1 MLRCDVA
8 GRRKYGSV
16 SRMAAN
22 PQTQPT
28 ELVRSSQRD
37 LATLESIQNRV
48 LWLSTQIVH
57 YANNVRDNPDGLKV
71 GGHQASSASMVGLMT
86 ALYFH
91 ELRRGDLVA
100 VKPHASPV
108 FHAIQFLLGNLPPEK
123 LTELRAY
130 QGLQA
135 YPSRTKDVDPVDFS
149 TGSVG
154 LGAVAPN
161 FAALTARYVKDHF
174 GAGGSHRFIALI
186 GDAELD
192 EGNVWEALGED
203 NLRAL
208 DQVIWIIDLN
218 RQSLDRVVPS
228 GKAQKIEEMFRVHDW
243 QVIEVKYGRRLQAYF
258 ERPGGERLRERI
270 DLMTN
275 DEYQSLLRISDGNS
289 IRDHLAQSNGSV
301 DRELLRL
308 LEDCPTGEIRD
319 LLADLGG
326 HDLDMILDAYER
338 ADQVRDRPVVIIA
351 YTIKGWGLPIAGD
364 PLNHSKLLTTAQMGE
379 LQTQLGVPKGGEF
392 ETFAPRSEEAK
403 YIASFKSGL
412 SIDEKRPPPS
422 GPRPSEIP
430 ETLDSSYKGNR
441 STQQVLGSLLTLLA
455 RRPEI
460 ANRIVTTSPDVA
472 SSTNL
477 GGWINKMGVYS
488 SQARINYFKEAHI
501 PQILNWEQSP
511 KGHHIE
517 LGISENDFFLLMTA
531 LGLSAEFFGETLLP
545 IGTIYDTFISRGL
558 DALNYG
564 LYSKSKFIFA
574 GTPSGISLSRE
585 GGAHQS
591 VITPSI
597 GAELPHLVYYEPCFG
612 QELEWI
618 LLASLRNL
626 LDRDHGTSVYLRLST
641 VPIDQGLFPPGS
653 GAEAEQL
660 RRGVLRGGYRLVDY
674 RQHAD
679 YEPRENVANIF
690 ACGVMVPVA
699 LEASRELALRGML
712 ANVVNMTSPGLLYR
726 GWRHAT
732 RLRAKN
738 PRVRSTSLLEQLI
751 PEDERRCP
759 IVTVM
764 DGHSHAL
771 SFLGSVF
778 GTRTVSLG
786 VDEFGQTG
794 SRQELYQHYG
804 ISAAAIVEAVES
816 ALTSDSVGGRRP

>member
-1 MLRCDVA
+1 MR
-8 GRRKYGSV
+8 
-16 SRMAAN
+16 
-22 PQTQPT
+22 
-28 ELVRSSQRD
+28 RD
-37 LATLESIQNRV
+37 LRTLESIQKRV

-57 YANNVRDNPDGLKV
+57 YANNVCDNPDDVKV
-71 GGHQASSASMVGLMT
+71 GGHQASSASMVSLMT
-86 ALYFH
+86 ALYFR
-91 ELRRGDLVA
+91 ELRRGDFVA

-123 LTELRAY
+123 LTEFRAY

-174 GAGGSHRFIALI
+174 GTSGPHRFIALI

-218 RQSLDRVVPS
+218 RQSLDRVVPT

-243 QVIEVKYGRRLQAYF
+243 QVIEVKYGHRLQAYF

-275 DEYQSLLRISDGNS
+275 EEYQSLLRISDGNS
-289 IRDHLAQSNGSV
+289 IREHLAQPNGLL
-301 DRELLRL
+301 DRQLLRL
-308 LEDCPTGEIRD
+308 LEDCPSREIRD

-326 HDLDMILDAYER
+326 HDLDRILDAYEE
-338 ADQVRDRPVVIIA
+338 ADRVRDRPVVIIA

-379 LQTQLGVPKGGEF
+379 LQIQLGVSKGGEF
-392 ETFAPRSEEAK
+392 ESFVPGSEEAS
-403 YIASFKSGL
+403 YIDSFKAGL
-412 SIDEKRPPPS
+412 SRDRQWPGPS

-430 ETLDSSYKGNR
+430 QTLGSTHKGKR
-441 STQQVLGSLLTLLA
+441 STQQVLGSLLTSLA
-455 RRPEI
+455 RRPEV
-460 ANRIVTTSPDVA
+460 AARIVTTSPDVA
-472 SSTNL
+472 ISTNL
-477 GGWINKMGVYS
+477 AGWINKMGVYS
-488 SQARINYFKEAHI
+488 SQARINYFKEAQI
-501 PQILNWEQSP
+501 PQLLNWEQSQ
-511 KGHHIE
+511 KGQHIE
-517 LGISENDFFLLMTA
+517 LGISENNFFLLLTA
-531 LGLSAEFFGETLLP
+531 LGLSTEFFGETLLP

-564 LYSKSKFIFA
+564 LYSKSKFIFV
-574 GTPSGISLSRE
+574 GSPSGISLSRE

-641 VPIDQGLFPPGS
+641 VPIDQGLFPLEPGS
-653 GAEAEQL
+653 AKESEL
-660 RRGVLRGGYRLVDY
+660 RRGVLRGAYRLVDHGTHLDY
-674 RQHAD
+674 R
-679 YEPRENVANIF
+679 PGENVATVF
-690 ACGVMVPVA
+690 ACGVMVPLA
-699 LEASRELALRGML
+699 LEASRELERQGIL
-712 ANVVNMTSPGLLYR
+712 ANVVNVTSPGLLYR
-726 GWRHAT
+726 GWRQAT
-732 RLRAKN
+732 RLRAEN
-738 PRVRSTSLLEQLI
+738 PRSRSTSLLEQLI
-751 PEDERRCP
+751 PETERACP
-759 IVTVM
+759 IVTVI
-764 DGHSHAL
+764 DGHSHTL
-771 SFLGSVF
+771 SFLGAAF
-778 GTRTVSLG
+778 GTRTASLG

-794 SRQELYQHYG
+794 SRQELYEHYG
-804 ISAAAIVEAVES
+804 ISTSAIVKAVQ
-816 ALTSDSVGGRRP
+816 SVLMPDPA

>member
-1 MLRCDVA
+1 
-8 GRRKYGSV
+8 
-16 SRMAAN
+16 MAAN
-22 PQTQPT
+22 PQTLHEDLP
-28 ELVRSSQRD
+28 ESQRRD
-37 LATLESIQNRV
+37 LRILESIQNRV

-71 GGHQASSASMVGLMT
+71 GGHQASSASMVSLMT

-91 ELRRGDLVA
+91 ELRRGDFVA

-108 FHAIQFLLGNLPPEK
+108 FHAIQFLLGNLPADK
-123 LTELRAY
+123 LTQLRAY

-174 GAGGSHRFIALI
+174 GTGGSHRFIALI

-203 NLRAL
+203 NLLGL
-208 DQVIWIIDLN
+208 DQVLWIVDLN

-243 QVIEVKYGRRLQAYF
+243 QVIEIKYGRRLQAYF
-258 ERPGGERLRERI
+258 QRPNGNRLRERI

-275 DEYQSLLRISDGNS
+275 DEYQSLLRISDGNV
-289 IRDHLAQSNGSV
+289 IREHLARSNGSV
-301 DRELLRL
+301 DHELLGL

-326 HDLDMILDAYER
+326 HDLDMILDAYQE
-338 ADQVRDRPVVIIA
+338 ADRVRDCPVVIIA

-364 PLNHSKLLTTAQMGE
+364 PLNHSKLLTTAQMDE
-379 LQTQLGVPKGGEF
+379 LQVQLGVPQGGEF
-392 ETFAPRSEEAK
+392 ASFAPGSEEASHIQFYK
-403 YIASFKSGL
+403 ARLSTGRKPRKSASG
-412 SIDEKRPPPS
+412 RAC
-422 GPRPSEIP
+422 EIP
-430 ETLDSSYKGNR
+430 ETLGSVHKGRR
-441 STQQVLGSLLTLLA
+441 STQQVLGTLLTSLA

-460 ANRIVTTSPDVA
+460 AARIVTTSPDVA

-488 SQARINYFKEAHI
+488 SRARINYFKEAQI
-501 PQILNWEQSP
+501 PQLLNWEQSP
-511 KGHHIE
+511 RGQHIE
-517 LGISENDFFLLMTA
+517 LGISENDFFLLLTA
-531 LGLSAEFFGETLLP
+531 LGLSSEFFGETLLP

-564 LYSKSKFIFA
+564 LYCKSKFLFV
-574 GTPSGISLSRE
+574 GSPSGITLSRE

-618 LLASLRNL
+618 LLAGLRNL
-626 LDRDHGTSVYLRLST
+626 LDRERGRSVYLRLST
-641 VPIDQGLFPPGS
+641 APIDQGLFPLEPGS
-653 GAEAEQL
+653 AKESKL
-660 RRGVLRGGYRLVDY
+660 RRDVLRGAYRLVDHRTHSDY
-674 RQHAD
+674 R
-679 YEPRENVANIF
+679 PGENVAHIF
-690 ACGVMVPVA
+690 ACGVMVPIA
-699 LEASRELALRGML
+699 LEASRALERRGIL

-726 GWRHAT
+726 GWKHAT
-732 RLRAKN
+732 RLRARN
-738 PRVRSTSLLEQLI
+738 PRVHSTALLEHLI
-751 PEDERRCP
+751 TETERACP
-759 IVTVM
+759 IVTVI
-764 DGHSHAL
+764 DGHSHTL
-771 SFLGSVF
+771 SFLGAVF

-794 SRQELYQHYG
+794 SRQELYEHYG
-804 ISAAAIVEAVES
+804 ISASAIVEAVES
-816 ALTSDSVGGRRP
+816 TLRSDPA

>member
-1 MLRCDVA
+1 
-8 GRRKYGSV
+8 
-16 SRMAAN
+16 MAAN
-22 PQTQPT
+22 SQTPT
-28 ELVRSSQRD
+28 NELARSSQRD
-37 LATLESIQNRV
+37 LKTLGSIQDRV

-57 YANNVRDNPDGLKV
+57 YANNVRQNADDLKV
-71 GGHQASSASMVGLMT
+71 GGHQASSASIVSLMT

-91 ELRRGDLVA
+91 EWRRGDFVA

-108 FHAIQFLLGNLPPEK
+108 FHAIQFLLGKLPAEK
-123 LTELRAY
+123 LTQLRAY
-130 QGLQA
+130 GGLQA

-174 GAGGSHRFIALI
+174 GVQDAHRFIALI

-228 GKAQKIEEMFRVHDW
+228 GKAQKIEEMFHVHDW
-243 QVIEVKYGRRLQAYF
+243 EVIEVKYGHRLQSYF

-289 IRDHLAQSNGSV
+289 IREHLAQSNGSP
-301 DRELLRL
+301 DQGLLQL
-308 LEDCPTGEIRD
+308 LEDCPAGEIRD

-326 HDLDMILDAYER
+326 HDLGMILDAYQR
-338 ADQVRDRPVVIIA
+338 ADQIRDRPVVIIA

-364 PLNHSKLLTTAQMGE
+364 PLNHSKLLTTGQMGE
-379 LQTQLGVPKGGEF
+379 LRTKLGVPQGGEF
-392 ETFAPRSEEAK
+392 DSFAPGSEEAN
-403 YIASFKSGL
+403 YIDAFKSGFAN
-412 SIDEKRPPPS
+412 DRKQHAPS
-422 GPRPSEIP
+422 TPEASEIP
-430 ETLDSSYKGNR
+430 KTLSTTHKGKR
-441 STQQVLGSLLTLLA
+441 STQQVLGSLLTSLS
-455 RRPEI
+455 REPQI
-460 ANRIVTTSPDVA
+460 AHRIVTTSPDVA

-501 PQILNWEQSP
+501 PQLLDWQQSP
-511 KGHHIE
+511 KGAHIE
-517 LGISENDFFLLMTA
+517 LGISENNFFLLLTA

-564 LYSKSKFIFA
+564 LYCKSKFIFV
-574 GTPSGISLSRE
+574 GSPSGISLSRE

-597 GAELPHLVYYEPCFG
+597 GTELPHLVYYEPCFG

-626 LDRDHGTSVYLRLST
+626 LDRKHGTSVYLRLST
-641 VPIDQGLFPPGS
+641 VPVDQALFPAES
-653 GAEAEQL
+653 GAETEQL
-660 RRGVLRGGYRLVDY
+660 RRSVLRGGYRLVDHAGHPKY
-674 RQHAD
+674 R
-679 YEPRENVANIF
+679 PGGNVANIF

-699 LEASRELALRGML
+699 LEASQELARRGIL
-712 ANVVNMTSPGLLYR
+712 ANVVNMTSPALLYR
-726 GWRHAT
+726 GWRQAT
-732 RLRAKN
+732 RLRAKS
-738 PRVRSTSLLEQLI
+738 PGIRSTPLLEHLI
-751 PEDERRCP
+751 PDAERKCP

-764 DGHSHAL
+764 DGHSHGL

-794 SRQELYQHYG
+794 SREELYQHYG
-804 ISAAAIVEAVES
+804 ISTSAIVEAVES
-816 ALTSDSVGGRRP
+816 VLT

>member
-1 MLRCDVA
+1 
-8 GRRKYGSV
+8 
-16 SRMAAN
+16 MAAT
-22 PQTQPT
+22 PQTQPK
-28 ELVRSSQRD
+28 ELARSPQRD
-37 LATLESIQNRV
+37 LGTLESIQKRV

-57 YANNVRDNPDGLKV
+57 YANNVRDNADGLKV
-71 GGHQASSASMVGLMT
+71 GGHQASSASIVSLMT

-91 ELRRGDLVA
+91 ELRGSDFVA

-108 FHAIQFLLGNLPPEK
+108 FHAIQFLLGKLGPEK
-123 LTELRAY
+123 LTQLRAY
-130 QGLQA
+130 GGLQA

-161 FAALTARYVKDHF
+161 FAALTARYIKDHF
-174 GAGGSHRFIALI
+174 GVQSAHRFIALI

-243 QVIEVKYGRRLQAYF
+243 QVIEVKYGHRLQAYF
-258 ERPGGERLRERI
+258 DRPGGERLRERI

-289 IRDHLAQSNGSV
+289 IREHLAQSNGSV
-301 DRELLRL
+301 DHGLLRL
-308 LEDCPTGEIRD
+308 LEDCPAAEIRD

-326 HDLDMILDAYER
+326 HDLDMILDAYQR

-379 LQTQLGVPKGGEF
+379 LQTKLGVPQGGEF
-392 ETFAPRSEEAK
+392 GSFAPGSEEAN
-403 YIASFKSGL
+403 YIDSFKSGL
-412 SIDEKRPPPS
+412 SSDRKRPPPS
-422 GPRPSEIP
+422 APNASDIP
-430 ETLDSSYKGNR
+430 QTLGSSYKGKR
-441 STQQVLGSLLTLLA
+441 STQQVLGSLLTSLA

-460 ANRIVTTSPDVA
+460 AARIVTTSPDVA

-501 PQILNWEQSP
+501 PQLLNWEQSP
-511 KGHHIE
+511 KGGHIE
-517 LGISENDFFLLMTA
+517 LGISENNFFLLLTA

-574 GTPSGISLSRE
+574 GSPSGISLSRE

-626 LDRDHGTSVYLRLST
+626 LDREHGTSVYLRLST
-641 VPIDQGLFPPGS
+641 VPIGQALFPMES
-653 GAEAEQL
+653 GAETGQL
-660 RRGVLRGGYRLVDY
+660 RRSVLRGGYRLVNHAGQPNY
-674 RQHAD
+674 R
-679 YEPRENVANIF
+679 PGGNVANIF
-690 ACGVMVPVA
+690 ACGVMVPEA
-699 LEASRELALRGML
+699 LEASQELAGRGIL

-726 GWRHAT
+726 GWRQAT

-738 PRVRSTSLLEQLI
+738 PRIRSTSLLEHLI
-751 PEDERRCP
+751 PEDERKCP
-759 IVTVM
+759 IVTVI

-771 SFLGSVF
+771 SFLGAVF

-804 ISAAAIVEAVES
+804 ISASAIVEAVES
-816 ALTSDSVGGRRP
+816 VLGSLG

>member
-1 MLRCDVA
+1 MTTTNL
-8 GRRKYGSV
+8 
-16 SRMAAN
+16 
-22 PQTQPT
+22 QTQP
-28 ELVRSSQRD
+28 EEPVRSQRRD
-37 LATLESIQNRV
+37 LRVLESIQDRV

-135 YPSRTKDVDPVDFS
+135 YPSRTKDIDPVDFS

-174 GAGGSHRFIALI
+174 GVRDSHRFIALI

-192 EGNVWEALGED
+192 EGNVWEALGEE

-243 QVIEVKYGRRLQAYF
+243 QVIEVKYGHRLQAYF

-289 IRDHLAQSNGSV
+289 IREHLAQSNGSV
-301 DRELLRL
+301 DHGLLQL
-308 LEDCPTGEIRD
+308 LEDCPAGEIRD

-326 HDLDMILDAYER
+326 HDLDMILDAYQR
-338 ADQVRDRPVVIIA
+338 AGRVRDRPVVIIA

-379 LQTQLGVPKGGEF
+379 LQQQLGVPQGEEF
-392 ETFAPRSEEAK
+392 ESFAPGTQEAK
-403 YIASFKSGL
+403 HIASVKSTL
-412 SIDEKRPPPS
+412 SSDRKRPAPS
-422 GPRPSEIP
+422 GPRASEIP
-430 ETLDSSYKGNR
+430 ETLGSSYKGKR
-441 STQQVLGSLLTLLA
+441 STQQVLGSLLTSLA

-460 ANRIVTTSPDVA
+460 AARIVTTSPDVA

-488 SQARINYFKEAHI
+488 SQAQINYFKEAQI
-501 PQILNWEQSP
+501 PQLLNWEQSP
-511 KGHHIE
+511 KGRHIE
-517 LGISENDFFLLMTA
+517 LGISENDFFLLLTA

-574 GTPSGISLSRE
+574 GSPSGISLSRE

-626 LDRDHGTSVYLRLST
+626 LDRERGTSVYLRLST
-641 VPIDQGLFPPGS
+641 VPIDQALFPLKPGS
-653 GAEAEQL
+653 AKESAL
-660 RRGVLRGGYRLVDY
+660 RRDVLRGAYRLVD
-674 RQHAD
+674 HGIHSD
-679 YEPRENVANIF
+679 YGPGENVANVF

-699 LEASRELALRGML
+699 LEASRELERRGIL
-712 ANVVNMTSPGLLYR
+712 ANVVNMTGPGLLYR

-738 PRVRSTSLLEQLI
+738 PRLRSTSLLENLI
-751 PEDERRCP
+751 PEKERSCP
-759 IVTVM
+759 IISVI
-764 DGHSHAL
+764 DGHSHTL
-771 SFLGSVF
+771 SFLGAVF

-794 SRQELYQHYG
+794 SRQELYEHYG
-804 ISAAAIVEAVES
+804 ISASAIVAAVES
-816 ALTSDSVGGRRP
+816 ALA

>member
-1 MLRCDVA
+1 
-8 GRRKYGSV
+8 
-16 SRMAAN
+16 MAAN
-22 PQTQPT
+22 LQNAPKD
-28 ELVRSSQRD
+28 LARSHRRD
-37 LATLESIQNRV
+37 LQILESLQNRV

-71 GGHQASSASMVGLMT
+71 GGHQASSASIVSLMT

-91 ELRRGDLVA
+91 ELRRGDFVA

-108 FHAIQFLLGNLPPEK
+108 FHAIQFLLGDLPPEK

-161 FAALTARYVKDHF
+161 FAALTSRYLKDQF
-174 GAGGSHRFIALI
+174 GTSGSHRFIALI

-192 EGNVWEALGED
+192 EGNVWEALGEG

-208 DQVIWIIDLN
+208 DQVIWIVDLN

-228 GKAQKIEEMFRVHDW
+228 GKAQKIEEMFHVHDW

-289 IRDHLAQSNGSV
+289 IRDHLTQSNGSV
-301 DRELLRL
+301 DHELLRL
-308 LEDCPTGEIRD
+308 LEDCPAGEIRD

-326 HDLDMILDAYER
+326 HDLDMILDAYEE
-338 ADQVRDRPVVIIA
+338 ADRVRDRPVVIIA

-364 PLNHSKLLTTAQMGE
+364 LLNHSKLLTTAQMDE
-379 LQTQLGVPKGGEF
+379 LRMELGVPRGREF
-392 ETFAPRSEEAK
+392 ASFAPGTEEAN
-403 YIASFKSGL
+403 YIDSFKAGISSDRKWPVPSGL
-412 SIDEKRPPPS
+412 
-422 GPRPSEIP
+422 RPSEIP
-430 ETLDSSYKGNR
+430 ATLGSTHKGKR
-441 STQQVLGSLLTLLA
+441 STQQVLGSLLTSLT

-460 ANRIVTTSPDVA
+460 AARIVTTSPDVA

-488 SQARINYFKEAHI
+488 SQARINYFKEAQI
-501 PQILNWEQSP
+501 PQLLNWEQSP
-511 KGHHIE
+511 KGQHIE
-517 LGISENDFFLLMTA
+517 LGISENDFFLLLTV

-564 LYSKSKFIFA
+564 LYCKSKFIFV
-574 GTPSGISLSRE
+574 GSPSGISLSRE

-597 GAELPHLVYYEPCFG
+597 GAELPNLVYYEPCFG

-626 LDRDHGTSVYLRLST
+626 LDREHGTSVYLRLST
-641 VPIDQGLFPPGS
+641 VPIDQALFPPDADGTK
-653 GAEAEQL
+653 EAEF
-660 RRGVLRGGYRLVDY
+660 RRGVLRGGYRLVDHAGHSDY
-674 RQHAD
+674 R
-679 YEPRENVANIF
+679 PGKNVASIF
-690 ACGVMVPVA
+690 ACGVMVPEA
-699 LEASRELALRGML
+699 LEASRELGQRGIL
-712 ANVVNMTSPGLLYR
+712 ANVINMTGPGLLYR
-726 GWRHAT
+726 GWRHT
-732 RLRAKN
+732 THLRAKN
-738 PRVRSTSLLEQLI
+738 PRVRCTSLLEHLI
-751 PEDERRCP
+751 PEAERACP
-759 IVTVM
+759 IVTVI
-764 DGHSHAL
+764 DGHSHTL
-771 SFLGSVF
+771 SFLGAVF

-794 SRQELYQHYG
+794 SRQELYEHYG
-804 ISAAAIVEAVES
+804 ISRSAIVEAVES
-816 ALTSDSVGGRRP
+816 VLTSDGRP

>member
-1 MLRCDVA
+1 
-8 GRRKYGSV
+8 
-16 SRMAAN
+16 MAAN
-22 PQTQPT
+22 SQTQPKPPA
-28 ELVRSSQRD
+28 RSSQRD
-37 LATLESIQNRV
+37 LKTLGSIQDRV

-57 YANNVRDNPDGLKV
+57 YANNVRDNADGLKV
-71 GGHQASSASMVGLMT
+71 GGHQASSASMVSLMT

-91 ELRRGDLVA
+91 QWRRGDFVA

-123 LTELRAY
+123 LTQLRAY
-130 QGLQA
+130 EGLQA

-174 GAGGSHRFIALI
+174 GVQDAHRFIALI

-208 DQVIWIIDLN
+208 DHLIWIIDLN

-243 QVIEVKYGRRLQAYF
+243 EVIQLKYGRRLQAYF

-275 DEYQSLLRISDGNS
+275 DEYQSLLRINDGDS
-289 IRDHLAQSNGSV
+289 IREHLARSNGTV
-301 DRELLRL
+301 DQALLEL
-308 LEDCPTGEIRD
+308 LEDCPAGEIWG

-326 HDLDMILDAYER
+326 HDLDMIVDAYQR
-338 ADQVRDRPVVIIA
+338 ADQVRGRPVVIIA
-351 YTIKGWGLPIAGD
+351 YTVKGWGLPIAGD
-364 PLNHSKLLTTAQMGE
+364 PLNHSKLLTTEQMGE
-379 LQTQLGVPKGGEF
+379 LQTKLGVPQGGEF
-392 ETFAPRSEEAK
+392 DSFAPGSEEAN
-403 YIASFKSGL
+403 YIDSFKSRFASGR
-412 SIDEKRPPPS
+412 KQPAPS
-422 GPRPSEIP
+422 MPGASEIP
-430 ETLDSSYKGNR
+430 QTLSSAYKGKR
-441 STQQVLGSLLTLLA
+441 STQQVLGSLLTSLSRL
-455 RRPEI
+455 PGI
-460 ANRIVTTSPDVA
+460 AGRIVTTSPDVA

-488 SQARINYFKEAHI
+488 SQAQINYFKEADI
-501 PQILNWEQSP
+501 PQLLDWHQSP
-511 KGHHIE
+511 KGEHIE
-517 LGISENDFFLLMTA
+517 LGISENNFFLLLTA
-531 LGLSAEFFGETLLP
+531 LGLSTEFFGETLLP

-564 LYSKSKFIFA
+564 LYCKSKFIFA
-574 GTPSGISLSRE
+574 GSPSGISLSRE

-591 VITPSI
+591 LITPSI

-626 LDRDHGTSVYLRLST
+626 LDRKHGTSVYLRLST
-641 VPIDQGLFPPGS
+641 VPIDQALFPAES
-653 GAEAEQL
+653 GAESEQL
-660 RRGVLRGGYRLVDY
+660 RRSVLRGGYRLVD
-674 RQHAD
+674 HASHPK
-679 YEPRENVANIF
+679 YKPGGNVANIF

-699 LEASRELALRGML
+699 LEASQELARRGIL
-712 ANVVNMTSPGLLYR
+712 ANLVNMTSPALLYR
-726 GWRHAT
+726 GWRQAT
-732 RLRAKN
+732 RLRAKS
-738 PRVRSTSLLEQLI
+738 PGIRSTSLLEHLI
-751 PEDERRCP
+751 PENERQCP

-771 SFLGSVF
+771 SFLGAVF

-794 SRQELYQHYG
+794 SREELYQHYG
-804 ISAAAIVEAVES
+804 ISTSAIVEAVES
-816 ALTSDSVGGRRP
+816 VLTKRGRP